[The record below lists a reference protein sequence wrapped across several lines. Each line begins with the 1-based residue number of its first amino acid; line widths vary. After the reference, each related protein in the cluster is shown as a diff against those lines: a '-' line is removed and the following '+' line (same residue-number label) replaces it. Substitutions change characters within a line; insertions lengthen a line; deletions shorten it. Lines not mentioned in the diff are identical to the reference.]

1 MSATITA
8 PITSPL
14 APRLQK
20 VASLLITLPIF
31 CFVLFVW
38 TYAVNVPWF
47 DDIDAFLGFTL
58 AFTNAAD
65 LSDKI
70 YNIFVPNNEH
80 RIVVAKLITLAMYY
94 LTGEVNFRWL
104 ILIALLFMLGTLALF
119 GRVFR
124 SMRVS
129 WLLFAPVPFLMLQ
142 PQYYLTSLWSI
153 PGLQHPVVICLTL
166 SSLYLLTRSGRSQ
179 FAGAVIMQVF
189 ATLSMS
195 NGLMGWVAGG
205 LVLALHKKWYKL
217 AGWLAG
223 SVLAVV
229 LYFYNF
235 QSASRTGESLAYS
248 LAHPLQAIAAFFT
261 FTGGLFDFIP
271 AVKNVWRYAPPTVG
285 GVVLAAL
292 VLGLLYRMNR
302 NLWTVNAQRVDER
315 LEKRRLFFSGAY
327 VFFYG
332 NAAIIA
338 LLRLR
343 YGYDVMV
350 VSNYMIYPAV
360 LTALVYLNI
369 LSECVTWRAQQWCL
383 RIGLAGG
390 ILIWLFTY
398 GYYWPKM
405 AFRKQML
412 LTSAMNQKH
421 NDIGLGATWGTPFAE
436 VARSI
441 MRESVSRGI
450 YHYPDSYITP
460 VEPILMSMNST
471 VTTDSCL
478 SMDLSGGEVIYK
490 TATAA
495 NAYPTGLDQAAIV
508 VKSDRRTILYAS
520 ETPFTFRNFWLN
532 KPVTSAHSEILTIV
546 LAPGRYQVGVL
557 TPSLPNQPVRFSC
570 QSLTVPK

>member
-1 MSATITA
+1 MAATLSA
-8 PITSPL
+8 PIERPFVS
-14 APRLQK
+14 RLQK
-20 VASLLITLPIF
+20 AAPFLIALPVI

-58 AFTNAAD
+58 AYTKATD
-65 LSDKI
+65 LSEKV

-80 RIVVAKLITLAMYY
+80 RIVVAKLITLGMYY

-104 ILIALLFMLGTLALF
+104 ILIALLFMLSVLALLS
-119 GRVFR
+119 RVFR
-124 SMRVS
+124 SMQVS
-129 WLLFAPVPFLMLQ
+129 WLLFAPVPFLMLR

-166 SSLYLLTRSGRSQ
+166 WSLYLLTRSGRNR
-179 FAGAVIMQVF
+179 FAGAILMQVF

-205 LVLALHKKWYKL
+205 LVLALNKKWYKL

-248 LAHPLQAIAAFFT
+248 MAHPAQALAAFFT

-271 AVKNVWRYAPPTVG
+271 MVKSNWRYVPPTVG
-285 GVVLAAL
+285 GALLAAI
-292 VLGLLYRMNR
+292 VVSLLYRMNR
-302 NLWTVNAQRVDER
+302 SLWMTKVEQVDDG
-315 LEKRRLFFSGAY
+315 LQKRRLFFSGAY
-327 VFFYG
+327 AFFYG

-360 LTALVYLNI
+360 LVALVYLNI
-369 LSECVTWRAQQWCL
+369 LSECVTWQAKQWCL
-383 RIGLAGG
+383 RIGIIGG
-390 ILIWLFTY
+390 VFVWLFAY

-412 LTSAMNQKH
+412 LTGAMNQKH
-421 NDIGLGATWGTPFAE
+421 SDIGLGATWGTPFANM
-436 VARSI
+436 ARSV

-450 YHYPDSYITP
+450 YHYPESYLTP
-460 VEPILMSMNST
+460 VEPLLASMNST
-471 VTTDSCL
+471 PSKDSCL
-478 SMDLSGGEVIYK
+478 SMSIFGGGVIYQTS
-490 TATAA
+490 TAF
-495 NAYPTGLDQAAIV
+495 NAYPSDVGQAAIML
-508 VKSDRRTILYAS
+508 KSNRHTILYAS
-520 ETPFTFRNFWLN
+520 ETPFTFRHFWLN

-546 LAPGRYQVGVL
+546 LAPGRYQLGVL
-557 TPSLPNQPVRFSC
+557 TPAQSNQPYRFSC
-570 QSLTVPK
+570 QSLSIPE